1 MQEGRPKDGHAPDAD
16 RGGADKKRWYVL
28 LLFCAAFFPCSAR
41 TATDELGRLIQVPE
55 HPHRLV
61 CLAPSVVDDVYALG
75 AGQDVLAV
83 TDYVKYPAAARA
95 KPSVGLPLNPSIE
108 TIVSLHPDLVLGLG
122 EMNDLDTMK
131 RLQKL
136 GIAVFMVAPH
146 GFQDIYRSIASIGRA
161 LNRDESAR
169 ELIGR
174 LRERESAVRRR
185 VSGKPV
191 VSILMPLWFDPVIT
205 IGKHAFITELIEIA
219 GGHSATSD
227 LPQEWPQI
235 SLEAVLARKPD
246 ALLLERG
253 SKMSAQQIL
262 SRPGWSSVPA
272 VRNHRIYYVDD
283 RIELSSPVVFDALE
297 ELARQLHP

>member
-1 MQEGRPKDGHAPDAD
+1 
-16 RGGADKKRWYVL
+16 
-28 LLFCAAFFPCSAR
+28 
-41 TATDELGRLIQVPE
+41 
-55 HPHRLV
+55 
-61 CLAPSVVDDVYALG
+61 
-75 AGQDVLAV
+75 
-83 TDYVKYPAAARA
+83 
-95 KPSVGLPLNPSIE
+95 
-108 TIVSLHPDLVLGLG
+108 
-122 EMNDLDTMK
+122 
-131 RLQKL
+131 
-136 GIAVFMVAPH
+136 
-146 GFQDIYRSIASIGRA
+146 
-161 LNRDESAR
+161 
-169 ELIGR
+169 
-174 LRERESAVRRR
+174 